1 MLRALYHTVLEPC
14 GTHFEQLDEA
24 RFVPFCPLASTIV
37 SSMRF
42 HDLWHS
48 AATILFV
55 ADVNPK
61 VIQELLGHNKI
72 SITLKVYSLVLPC
85 VQQEAASKMD
95 EVFKQS

>member
-14 GTHFEQLDEA
+14 EACFERLDEA
-24 RFVPFCPLASTIV
+24 CFVPLCPLASTIV
-37 SSMRF
+37 PSMRF
-42 HDLWHS
+42 HDLRHS

-61 VIQELLGHNKI
+61 VIQELLGHSKI

-85 VQQEAASKMD
+85 VQQEAAS
-95 EVFKQS
+95 